1 MGRLMNG
8 REYLQSLRRLKPTLY
23 FMGRRI
29 ESVADEPMLRPHVQ
43 AAALTYE
50 LAHDP
55 RYREL
60 LTATSH
66 LTGERI
72 NRFTHIHQGPEDLVK
87 KVEMMR
93 LLGQKTGSC
102 FQRCVGLDAL
112 NSLYIVTYEIDQKLG
127 TEYHRRFVEYLK
139 RVQKEDLMCTGSVTD
154 VKGDRSLRPHEQP
167 DPDLYVRVVER
178 REDGIVVRGA
188 KAHQTGASNSHE
200 VVVLPTR
207 AMGPEDRDYAVAFSV
222 PVDAPGLIQV
232 LGRQTNDTRR
242 LEGEIDCG
250 NPKYGIVGGETLMI
264 FNDVFV
270 PWERV
275 FMCGEHE
282 FAGRLVEVFATF
294 HRQNY
299 GGCKVGVADVLIG
312 ASALLAEYSGIAGS
326 SHVEDKLTEM
336 IHLAETCWC
345 CSLACSYRGLRTPSG
360 AYWPDPLLAN
370 VVKLN
375 ITRLPFEWSRL
386 AQDLAGGLITTAPSE
401 RDLRS
406 PEVGRLVEKYLAR
419 KEGVPAEHILRLFR
433 LVENLSVGG
442 GLPECMHG
450 AGSPQAQKIVIR
462 RRGGVEEKKRLAKII
477 AGLERDEHLEKILG
491 KG

>member
-72 NRFTHIHQGPEDLVK
+72 NRFTHIHQGPEDLVR

-386 AQDLAGGLITTAPSE
+386 AQDLAGGLVTTAPSE

-419 KEGVPAEHILRLFR
+419 REGVPAEHILRLFR
-433 LVENLSVGG
+433 LVENLAVGG

-462 RRGGVEEKKRLAKII
+462 RRGGVEEKKRLARII

>member
-55 RYREL
+55 RYQEIM
-60 LTATSH
+60 TATSH

-72 NRFTHIHQGPEDLVK
+72 NRFTHIHQGPGDLVR

-139 RVQKEDLMCTGSVTD
+139 RVQGEDLMCTGSVTD
-154 VKGDRSLRPHEQP
+154 VKGDRSLRPHQQP

-188 KAHQTGASNSHE
+188 KAHQTGAANSHE

-207 AMGPEDRDYAVAFSV
+207 ALGPEDKDYAVAFSV

-275 FMCGEHE
+275 FMCGEYE

-326 SHVEDKLTEM
+326 AHVEDKLTEM

-386 AQDLAGGLITTAPSE
+386 AQDLAGGLVTTAPSE

-406 PEVGRLVEKYLAR
+406 PEVGKLVEKYLAR
-419 KEGVPAEHILRLFR
+419 KEGVPSEHILRLFR
-433 LVENLSVGG
+433 LVENLAVGG

-462 RRGGVEEKKRLAKII
+462 RRGGVEEKKGLARII
-477 AGLERDEHLEKILG
+477 AGLERDEHLEKIVG

>member
-8 REYLQSLRRLKPTLY
+8 REYLQSLRKLKPTLY

-72 NRFTHIHQGPEDLVK
+72 NRFTHIHQGPEDLVR

-326 SHVEDKLTEM
+326 PHVEDKLTEM

-433 LVENLSVGG
+433 LVENLAVGG

-462 RRGGVEEKKRLAKII
+462 RRGGVEEKKRLARII

>member
-326 SHVEDKLTEM
+326 PHVEDKLTEM

-401 RDLRS
+401 KDLRS

-433 LVENLSVGG
+433 LVENLAVGG

-462 RRGGVEEKKRLAKII
+462 RRGGVEEKKRLARII